1 MNRVLGLP
9 EIGSEMNESGKD
21 QFGEGPIMIA
31 GSSRRSIIFSIQV
44 IAIAIAI
51 GIEIQAQSPDRII
64 KTATIAHGGEKAL
77 RKIESWQIDGT
88 ITSVR
93 DGASGRYN
101 AISMQPSYYGSSF
114 DLRGLEVSQGF
125 NGKSAW
131 VRDSRDGL
139 RTVTG
144 PASRELQAE
153 ANWRAHRWLNYKK
166 ERSKLSPPTSTEID
180 GRRVNLIVLTTVRNI
195 QIKSYFDATTGRL
208 IREEL
213 PLDGLSRRFDYD
225 DYRLVDQV
233 WEPHRITMTIGDQ
246 IYEIKVDRIIHN
258 PRLERALFDFPRIS
272 SEPLPDID
280 ALLKA
285 VGENEDRIDEIL
297 DKYTYTETIVKR
309 EIDDRGKSTEK
320 ESNAYELTFYKGNRI
335 RRLIARNG
343 TPLSP
348 ADEAEES
355 RKVEKR
361 VNEIEKRE
369 AEKERKSIKE
379 RDVDQSASG
388 SPDPERGQ
396 RISIADVLRASRLI
410 NPRRERYRNHD
421 VIVFDFEPMPGYKPR
436 KSFEK
441 FFGKMA
447 GAIWVDSADKQVAR
461 VDARLVEAFKVGGG
475 LLASLREG
483 ATFVLEQEKVNNEIW
498 LPTRIDINLGLRVL
512 LVKGITV
519 NQTISFGNYKRFSVD
534 AEKEKLARPN

>member
-1 MNRVLGLP
+1 MR
-9 EIGSEMNESGKD
+9 I
-21 QFGEGPIMIA
+21 FT
-31 GSSRRSIIFSIQV
+31 SSR
-44 IAIAIAI
+44 AIATLMMALAIAL
-51 GIEIQAQSPDRII
+51 GIEVRAQSPDKII
-64 KTATIAHGGEKAL
+64 KSATNAHGGEKAL
-77 RKIESWQIDGT
+77 RKIVSWQAEGT

-93 DGASGRYN
+93 DGSSGRYQ
-101 AISMQPSYYGSSF
+101 AISLQPNYYGNSF

-131 VRDSRDGL
+131 MRDSRDGL
-139 RTVTG
+139 RTITG
-144 PASRELQAE
+144 AASRELQAE

-166 ERSKLSPPTSTEID
+166 DRSKLAPPTSTEIN
-180 GRRVNLIVLTTVRNI
+180 GRRVNLILLTTVRNI
-195 QIKSYFDATTGRL
+195 QLKLYFDATTNRL
-208 IREEL
+208 VREEL

-225 DYRLVDQV
+225 DYQLVDQV
-233 WEPHRITMTIGDQ
+233 WEPHRITMTLGDQ
-246 IYEIKVDRIIHN
+246 IYEIKLARIVHN
-258 PRLERALFDFPRIS
+258 PRLDRALFDFPRIS

-297 DKYTYTETIVKR
+297 DKYTYTETIIKR
-309 EIDDRGKSTEK
+309 EIDERGKSTEK

-335 RRLIARNG
+335 RRLIAQNG
-343 TPLSP
+343 KPLSP
-348 ADEAEES
+348 GDEADEN

-369 AEKERKSIKE
+369 AEKERKSTKE
-379 RDVDQSASG
+379 RDVDQSATG

-447 GAIWVDSADKQVAR
+447 GAIWVDSTDKQVAR
-461 VDARLVEAFKVGGG
+461 VDARLVESFKVGGG

-483 ATFVLEQEKVNNEIW
+483 ATFVLEQEKVNDEIW

-519 NQTISFGNYKRFSVD
+519 NQTISFGNYKRFNVD
-534 AEKEKLARPN
+534 SEKERLAKPPENEQ